1 MLAPPCKAFFVI
13 GTLFDTRIKNE
24 THLCAILKQESLL
37 LACWIQTEL
46 HLQSLERRSDH
57 FMSLR
62 IHPPAPKD
70 EALCSL
76 LVDQRPDGRYW
87 ARTSDP
93 QLVELVL
100 YQLS

>member
-1 MLAPPCKAFFVI
+1 
-13 GTLFDTRIKNE
+13 
-24 THLCAILKQESLL
+24 
-37 LACWIQTEL
+37 
-46 HLQSLERRSDH
+46 
-57 FMSLR
+57 MSLR